1 VNRATSVVY
10 GAVSVLNAIP
20 TGVGG
25 AIGVNLK
32 VKCELEIVDEPG
44 VRIESIARG
53 ERIDVSERLVNALLE
68 VLRERYGLVG
78 GLRARVESE
87 VPPARGLKSS
97 SAFINALVVG
107 ALKAMRRAYSL
118 EDVALASVEIARRAG
133 LTITGAL
140 DDTLASL
147 EQGVFITDNARMR
160 ILRHYPA
167 KSEPVVI
174 FVPREKLDVSEIQ
187 PSSFESLRSLYLKA
201 AKNALN
207 GSWREAMTLNG
218 FLTALAIA
226 IDPTPILRALKLPFT
241 IAAGVTGKGPAF
253 FAVTR
258 EPESIADLWSEME
271 GEIIIT
277 SLRGGGFES

>member
-1 VNRATSVVY
+1 MNRATSVVY